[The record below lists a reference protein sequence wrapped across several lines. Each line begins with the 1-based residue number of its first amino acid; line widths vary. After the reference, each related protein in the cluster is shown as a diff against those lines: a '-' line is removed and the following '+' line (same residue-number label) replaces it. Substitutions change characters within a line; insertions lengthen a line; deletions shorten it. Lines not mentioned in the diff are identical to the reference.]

1 MSVPVHTGFLKT
13 MWLLEITV
21 ALFFRGEQLRNQSLS
36 HHKGTRKHASLLPPQ
51 GQTCKTLLSSVWLV
65 PHIKSNHYDAPK
77 VSVLSPLETKKK
89 KKLCHYFGFAAMPS
103 SWKLLG
109 CCCWSW
115 SASAPWSSKSAASG
129 IGFPLPKSAPN
140 GPSSSWSSAA
150 SSFLTTALP

>member
-89 KKLCHYFGFAAMPS
+89 KSCATTSDLLQCRLHENCWVAAVGVGQPQRPGHQNRQHLALVFLFPNLHQMDHH
-103 SWKLLG
+103 LLG
-109 CCCWSW
+109 LLLHHLS
-115 SASAPWSSKSAASG
+115 
-129 IGFPLPKSAPN
+129 
-140 GPSSSWSSAA
+140 
-150 SSFLTTALP
+150 